1 MKERGVPLYRETP
14 KKRVKKTAIY
24 LGVLY
29 AFYFYYLL
37 HLSNFANEY
46 FPVTTKELSFAFSE
60 LKENPFN
67 LSFNINI
74 IGKFSAVYLFIS
86 LIILVY
92 VYSKPTKIRTKEG
105 EEHGSSRWLTNL
117 KEFNK
122 KYNYPY
128 ESSFYEEKPGTE
140 NIILSQSIRLG
151 LNGHETKRNANV
163 LVIGGAGTGKSRFFI
178 KPNLLQM
185 NSSYVVTDPSGELFQ
200 STAKTLKSNGYK
212 IKILNLNDMKLS
224 FKYNPFHYIRDD
236 LGVYMMIDTFIK
248 NTDGKSKHSGDP
260 FWDKAEKMFLS
271 SLAFY
276 LVENYDEK
284 YQNFSNVN
292 LLTQYAL
299 PQESGEPTLLD
310 KLFEEVEKNIKEKG
324 TYSIALENY
333 KSYKSGA
340 KDTARSIVISAQ
352 TRLFPFTMPTIRDLT
367 SNDTLNLEKISQER
381 TILYCIL
388 PTASTTYNFLSA
400 MMFSQLFEMLYH
412 QAESKKNK
420 MLDEMVQFEFDEF
433 ANVGVIP
440 NFDNLLA
447 TMRKYRISSNIILQ
461 NLSQLEAMYKDTY
474 KSIIGNCDSQLFL
487 GSSDGDTLK
496 WISTNLDST
505 TITVSNIT
513 KGKNGSVSESKT
525 KRELMTISELK
536 TMNNDD
542 CIVQIRGIDPYYG
555 KKYSLES
562 HPLYKQTG
570 DYSDKYLYDLE
581 DLFKEE
587 NCLLVEEIEKI
598 KEKSRNI
605 FKNNN
610 LDVKEKTEFY
620 FSDNFSPKIIFQ

>member
-1 MKERGVPLYRETP
+1 MKERGVPLYRTTP
-14 KKRVKKTAIY
+14 KKRVKKTATY

-37 HLSNFANEY
+37 HLSNFASEY
-46 FPVTTKELSFAFSE
+46 FPVTAKELSFAFSE

-74 IGKFSAVYLFIS
+74 VGKFSAVYLFIS

-92 VYSKPTKIRTKEG
+92 VYSKPTKIKTKEG

-122 KYNYPY
+122 QYNYPY
-128 ESSFYEEKPGTE
+128 GSSFYEEKPGTE

-200 STAKTLKSNGYK
+200 STAKILESNGYK
-212 IKILNLNDMKLS
+212 IKVLNLNDMALS
-224 FKYNPFHYIRDD
+224 FKYNSFHYIRDD

-310 KLFEEVEKNIKEKG
+310 KLFEEVEKNVKEKG

-352 TRLFPFTMPTIRDLT
+352 TRLFPFTMPAIRDLT
-367 SNDTLNLEKISQER
+367 STDTLNLEKISQER

-400 MMFSQLFEMLYH
+400 MMFSQLFEVLYH

-461 NLSQLEAMYKDTY
+461 NLSQLEAMYKETY

-487 GSSDGDTLK
+487 GSSDADTIK

-505 TITVSNIT
+505 TITVNNIT

-562 HPLYKQTG
+562 HPLYKKTG

-587 NCLLVEEIEKI
+587 NCLLDEEIEKI